1 MIQWQAMNSSSS
13 TRDLL
18 QLADAC
24 VVCGL
29 CMPHCPTYRKTGL
42 EADGPRGRIQLMRA
56 VLREEL
62 PASPRFHEHID
73 ACLSCR
79 NCEAVCPNHVRYGEL
94 IDGVR
99 SRYPASQRR
108 PRWFDRPLMLMARHP
123 RLWSALRL
131 MLAPMQRLGL
141 YHVLR
146 RRGLA
151 LLPLAPAPR
160 LTPVAAQEG
169 VALFLG
175 CVSRLADVPALQAA
189 VKLLEYAGVSVVVPP
204 AQGCCGALALHQGDQ
219 EEARRQAAANASAFA
234 GSGRVLFSASGC
246 GATLLDYA
254 TLGVSGFPAM
264 DVLAYLAQQPV
275 ERLRFRALPQTVW
288 LHAPCTQRNVVRSLG
303 ATEQL
308 LLRIPG
314 LDLRW
319 LPGNDQCCGA
329 AGRYHM
335 DQPQMAEQL
344 RSDKIAAI
352 RDSGASVVLSSNIGC
367 ALWLR
372 AALPDIRLMHP
383 LELLGEQLE
392 S

>member
-1 MIQWQAMNSSSS
+1 MIQWQTMNSSSS

-29 CMPHCPTYRKTGL
+29 CVPHCPTYRKTGL

-108 PRWFDRPLMLMARHP
+108 PRWFDRPLKLMARHP
-123 RLWSALRL
+123 RLWTVLRL
-131 MLAPMQRLGL
+131 LLAPLQRLGL
-141 YHVLR
+141 SPLLR
-146 RRGLA
+146 RNGLA
-151 LLPLAPAPR
+151 RLPLSAAR
-160 LTPVAAQEG
+160 PVRAAAQER

-189 VKLLEYAGVSVVVPP
+189 IKLLEAAGVGVDIPA
-204 AQGCCGALALHQGDQ
+204 AQGCCGALAVHQGDQ
-219 EEARRQAAANASAFA
+219 QEARAQAAANAHAFA
-234 GSGRVLFSASGC
+234 GSTRVLFNASGC
-246 GATLLDYA
+246 GATLLDY
-254 TLGVSGFPAM
+254 TSLGISAFPAM
-264 DVLAYLAQQPV
+264 DVLAFLAQLPA
-275 ERLRFRALPQTVW
+275 ERLRFRPLPQTVW
-288 LHAPCTQRNVVRSLG
+288 LHAPCSQRNVVRSLG

-329 AGRYHM
+329 AGRYHL
-335 DQPQMAEQL
+335 DQPQMADQL
-344 RSDKIAAI
+344 RNDKMAAI
-352 RDSGASVVLSSNIGC
+352 RDAGASILLSSNIGC
-367 ALWLR
+367 VLWLR
-372 AALPDIRLMHP
+372 AALPHLRLMHP
-383 LELLGEQLE
+383 LELLSEQLE